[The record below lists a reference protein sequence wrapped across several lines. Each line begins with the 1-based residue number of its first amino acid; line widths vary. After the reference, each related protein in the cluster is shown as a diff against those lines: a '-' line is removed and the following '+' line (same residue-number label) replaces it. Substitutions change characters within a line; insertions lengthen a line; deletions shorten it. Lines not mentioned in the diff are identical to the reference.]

1 MSVEN
6 KLKDFENSRKREKFK
21 IKNKRVKLTSKKEYK
36 NDTKNGLVT
45 ASIGAVNLVKD
56 ESGKIWECQV
66 TGKLRT
72 RYEDSTL
79 VAVGDSV
86 KFSEY
91 DEFSSNSKL
100 QKGII
105 HSIGKRKTKLSRV
118 SPKNKNLEHVIA
130 SNADY
135 LMIYMA
141 ADKPAYNKRLIDRYL
156 TAANLGDL
164 KTAICINKIDI
175 AEPQDIYD
183 DLFTYYEELE
193 IPVFLISIYE
203 RLNTKEIREFLSGKS
218 TIITG
223 PSGVGKSSL
232 INYLF
237 DDKVQEIKEISAKTA
252 KGLHTTSFVQ
262 MFEYDKDT
270 KLIDTPGI
278 REFALWDIS
287 KEELSAYF
295 DDFLEFNDECKFLPC
310 THTHEPKCAIKNAVD
325 EGIIDPERYHSYL
338 NLLETLD

>member
-1 MSVEN
+1 LSVEN
-6 KLKDFENSRKREKFK
+6 KIKNFENSQKREKFK
-21 IKNKRVKLTSKKEYK
+21 IRNKRVKLTTKKEYTK
-36 NDTKNGLVT
+36 DTNNGLVT

-56 ESGKIWECQV
+56 ESGKVWECQV

-79 VAVGDSV
+79 VSVGDSV

-91 DEFSSNSKL
+91 DEFSTNSNL

-135 LMIYMA
+135 LMIFMA
-141 ADKPAYNKRLIDRYL
+141 ADQPKYNKRLIDRYL

-175 AEPQDIYD
+175 AEPQEIYD

-203 RLNTKEIREFLSGKS
+203 KLNTKEIKDFIDGKS

-232 INYLF
+232 INFLF
-237 DDKVQEIKEISAKTA
+237 DDKLQEIKQISTKTA
-252 KGLHTTSFVQ
+252 KGLHTTSYVQ
-262 MFEYDKDT
+262 MFELNERT

-278 REFALWDIS
+278 RELALWDLN
-287 KEELSAYF
+287 KDELASYF
-295 DDFLEFNDECKFLPC
+295 DDFLEYNDQCKFLPC
-310 THTHEPKCAIKNAVD
+310 THTHEPKCAIKKAVD
-325 EGIIDPERYHSYL
+325 DGEIDPDRYHSYL